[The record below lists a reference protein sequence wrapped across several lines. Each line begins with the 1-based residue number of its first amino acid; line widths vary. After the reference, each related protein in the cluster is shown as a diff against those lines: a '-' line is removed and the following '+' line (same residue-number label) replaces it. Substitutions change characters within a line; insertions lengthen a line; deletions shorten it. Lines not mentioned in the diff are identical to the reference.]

1 MPLSQLIQALE
12 TAFDLPALRE
22 MLRRN
27 LSVEIEGITTS
38 GDLHQAVMDLVARAE
53 EEGWTIKLLEAAR
66 AYHPFD
72 TSLRA
77 VADQIGLAPR
87 MVVAIRP
94 SPLRERRYHDDTLEK
109 IIVGTNSLLDLA
121 AWRDRLGEIEYQVCR
136 LEIRQKAVGT
146 GFLVGPDL
154 LMTCYHVVEALIKG
168 KERPQDLVARFD
180 YKIARNQ
187 AVANP
192 GREFRLAADW
202 LYDFSP
208 YNAQE
213 AAGQEDALP
222 TAGELD
228 FALLRL
234 AEAPGSQPVSEKT
247 DDASPRS
254 WVEISGR
261 TYDFPQG
268 SPLFIVQHPSGGP
281 LKLALDTQAILG
293 LNSNGT
299 RVRYRTNTAAG
310 SSGSPCF
317 NSEWELVALHHS
329 GIVKYNEGVPVA
341 LIADFLKQ
349 RGKWF
354 KNDNPTH

>member
-1 MPLSQLIQALE
+1 
-12 TAFDLPALRE
+12 
-22 MLRRN
+22 
-27 LSVEIEGITTS
+27 
-38 GDLHQAVMDLVARAE
+38 
-53 EEGWTIKLLEAAR
+53 
-66 AYHPFD
+66 
-72 TSLRA
+72 
-77 VADQIGLAPR
+77 
-87 MVVAIRP
+87 
-94 SPLRERRYHDDTLEK
+94 
-109 IIVGTNSLLDLA
+109 
-121 AWRDRLGEIEYQVCR
+121 
-136 LEIRQKAVGT
+136 
-146 GFLVGPDL
+146 
-154 LMTCYHVVEALIKG
+154 
-168 KERPQDLVARFD
+168 
-180 YKIARNQ
+180 
-187 AVANP
+187 VANP